1 MRRLYCPYSAT
12 RISGFGDGG
21 GYPEPPP
28 MPGSSPGAG
37 MMWKWN
43 EGSQVWDTVPSTISY
58 QAPISL
64 DPGYAAPYVVE
75 SAPESISLDPG
86 YAAPYVVESDS
97 KKAYIFAGALV
108 AAAIAYL
115 ALVK

>member
-1 MRRLYCPYSAT
+1 
-12 RISGFGDGG
+12 
-21 GYPEPPP
+21 
-28 MPGSSPGAG
+28 

-43 EGSQVWDTVPSTISY
+43 EGAQYWDTVPIVPTISY

-86 YAAPYVVESDS
+86 YAVPYAVRNDS